1 MATDLRSDGA
11 KLGVRRAAPVCWA
24 ATTVPLPFLSEAAA
38 EDPLPAT
45 LAAAF
50 HVLPAAVAL
59 AALGLA
65 AFGALAAASL
75 IGYSPTLLDQHL
87 EHTDRPDRA
96 ARTAE
101 VAGRDTEYLI
111 VATLYTAAGW
121 ALGLHAVQACTEAA
135 VPALAVFVAAMALFA
150 GSLPVAVAQV
160 RAEPTLLAV
169 LPAVRAG
176 WYALRWPLV
185 LPLWWVT
192 KMLLAAL
199 RLGGSKRP
207 DSAEVQRQ
215 VIAAVADSVTE
226 NALADDERTW
236 IGNIV
241 GLKDRQVSTLM
252 TPRADIV
259 GLPESMPA
267 REAVAKAQEQ
277 GFSRYPVYRERID
290 VVVGVFYVKDALR
303 LLHADATTLAD
314 SRVGTMMREPL
325 FVPETMGAAQL
336 LRRFQAGNQHM
347 AIVLDEYG
355 TTSGLATVE
364 DLIEAIVG
372 DIADE
377 YDSPGTDAPPEPQ
390 IEVVEA
396 GRIVEAPART
406 TVAEVNS
413 LLGTELPEEGD
424 WETVAGLVIA
434 KCSHIP
440 IAGETVVIDGV
451 EFRVLAADER
461 RIQRLRITVAEPQP
475 AQESK

>member
-1 MATDLRSDGA
+1 MATTGRPWRA
-11 KLGVRRAAPVCWA
+11 KLGVGGAAPVCWV
-24 ATTVPLPFLSEAAA
+24 ATPVPLPFLPEAAA
-38 EDPLPAT
+38 EDALPAM

-50 HVLPAAVAL
+50 HALPAAGAL
-59 AALGLA
+59 GALGLA
-65 AFGALAAASL
+65 AFGSLAAASL
-75 IGYSPTLLDQHL
+75 IGYSPSLLDQHL
-87 EHTDRPDRA
+87 EQADRGDRA
-96 ARTAE
+96 AWTAE
-101 VAGRDTEYLI
+101 VARRDTEYLI

-121 ALGLHAVQACTEAA
+121 VLGLHAVQASTDAT
-135 VPALAVFVAAMALFA
+135 VPALAIFVAAMTLFA
-150 GSLPVAVAQV
+150 GSLPVAVAHV

-176 WYALRWPLV
+176 WYVLRWPLV

-192 KMLLAAL
+192 KVLLAAL
-199 RLGGSKRP
+199 RLGGTQRP

-226 NALADDERTW
+226 NVLADDERTW

-259 GLPESMPA
+259 GLSESTPT

-303 LLHADATTLAD
+303 LLHADASTLAD
-314 SRVGTMMREPL
+314 ARIGTMMREPL
-325 FVPETMGAAQL
+325 FVPATMGAAQL

-355 TTSGLATVE
+355 TTSGLVTVE

-377 YDSPGTDAPPEPQ
+377 YDNPGTDSPPEPR

-396 GRIVEAPART
+396 GRVVEAPARA

-434 KCSHIP
+434 RCSHIP
-440 IAGETVVIDGV
+440 VAGETVVIDGV

-475 AQESK
+475 AEESK